1 MIRIDLLECI
11 PQASTSNN
19 PHIRITA
26 FTNLPVHSTSPE
38 KATAIFNEPPSSF
51 WSRKSIVEVVTHSAL
66 GDQLLPALDLDLKST
81 GPSQITSLPP
91 THRVDELTCDV

>member
-11 PQASTSNN
+11 PHAANSHN

-26 FTNLPVHSTSPE
+26 YTNLPVHSTSPE

-51 WSRKSIVEVVTHSAL
+51 WSRKSIIEVVTHSPL
-66 GDQLLPALDLDLKST
+66 SDTLLPALDLDLKST
-81 GPSQITSLPP
+81 GPHPPPSL
-91 THRVDELTCDV
+91 